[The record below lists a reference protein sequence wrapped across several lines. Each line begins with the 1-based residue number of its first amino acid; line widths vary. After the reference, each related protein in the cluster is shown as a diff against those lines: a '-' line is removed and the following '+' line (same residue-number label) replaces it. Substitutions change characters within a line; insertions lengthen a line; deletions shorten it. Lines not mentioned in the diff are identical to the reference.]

1 MMLGL
6 FNIFLLPVLLF
17 VLPFKGATIS
27 LASSFSLTPTQRFE
41 GPTNIP
47 TAILSLDSTV
57 ESLKGNESSSQSGHH
72 TDFLSLICPASSLS
86 PDVTV
91 PPSRDQNIEELELML
106 LDNGLEQA
114 ANKLWLAFYGGEAT
128 STAPSVEEWSAQH
141 LEMLKDIDLPG
152 EEGTPPAAHRSQLF
166 FLRSMLASGS
176 EVPEERSGLQEAL
189 LNKLRSIAGV
199 ALGGSAIGNHLGH
212 AHESVQE
219 VHQHNYLE
227 KNKATEPTGSPLPR
241 SIVPIVGTRNPFFV
255 MGQVNTLVEA
265 GVPVE
270 PGMPLLHNM
279 KRLHTETCLP
289 SADGSVHIP
298 CVLEESSLFEES
310 HELTKISDDFDQQ
323 VLHSA
328 RAESL
333 KQAHTTIS
341 GLGALDCKI
350 SSHRAKSFSGADW
363 GLQPVLVD
371 DILEQGKART
381 LERLNVAVATMLTTS
396 SLDSTSSY
404 WLAFDHRTVQQ
415 AIEDLKKSVLQIL
428 GSLQME
434 SVATRLLRGSLSEIS
449 HEEFEAVVS
458 RLRNLGETT
467 DGLRAAL
474 ALYSIW
480 YPRQKEIALQNRTWV
495 KILYSHGFVPD
506 FVRNIYFRSTAGV
519 LKRAREKRIQKAREV
534 LRKNLPSAFF
544 KNLFRPFKF
553 TAHSAALMQ
562 IINFHSMKHDEAVG
576 DMKKRIGEGPSP
588 LLRQKAV
595 SALMDAQI
603 QAWASHGLSSTLLE
617 SHVDFATFKRAW
629 SKIDLKGLP
638 LPDLTDWWS
647 RLHYFVVQGLESYLA
662 LEKHL
667 EPLEDTVYTLA
678 TDSLNK
684 LKADG
689 GQTLFFTRVAYKKRQ
704 GPLRRL
710 WEGAKKSLMSLLYRS
725 PSRQHGVWFGVTVDF
740 DQLHG
745 LLDQLK
751 EVIEA
756 APSLG
761 IKVNMQEALL
771 REVETELRVQGAD
784 VSRVPFLEERNIGM
798 LGVRRDYG
806 SLSEAAREEE
816 FQASMCLDHCRGLWQ
831 MALSGMLPTMLRP
844 ETMQRYEKAF
854 GTTWA
859 LKHLSDPALV
869 NSRRMILKSD
879 AALSFFDY
887 STPKE
892 IREELKG
899 LESGQATM
907 FAYYMLF
914 SSRVQQRLG
923 NQYLGLHLRQQ
934 APFMGNMLL
943 EWISTRR
950 RHAVAAI
957 ISSFVLTFMG
967 IYAAMSFLDIL
978 QNLTV
983 SGASPPFDCVWNPV
997 FQEMACNPVP
1007 GGAALGTAWVTALEQ
1022 VFLIGLFS
1030 GSAGGMSLVLTINS
1044 AIAVIVNQSK
1054 TLMRLQMC
1062 LGSTV
1067 MGLLRKGASSFSRV
1081 RQYFDKRRA
1090 VKRVMLQRALAGMK
1104 SGSTA
1109 TLMSNS
1115 EATELADGVL
1125 AKLIGTSRATL
1136 VKGPSPKASPK

>member
-1 MMLGL
+1 
-6 FNIFLLPVLLF
+6 
-17 VLPFKGATIS
+17 
-27 LASSFSLTPTQRFE
+27 
-41 GPTNIP
+41 
-47 TAILSLDSTV
+47 
-57 ESLKGNESSSQSGHH
+57 
-72 TDFLSLICPASSLS
+72 
-86 PDVTV
+86 
-91 PPSRDQNIEELELML
+91 
-106 LDNGLEQA
+106 
-114 ANKLWLAFYGGEAT
+114 
-128 STAPSVEEWSAQH
+128 
-141 LEMLKDIDLPG
+141 
-152 EEGTPPAAHRSQLF
+152 
-166 FLRSMLASGS
+166 
-176 EVPEERSGLQEAL
+176 
-189 LNKLRSIAGV
+189 
-199 ALGGSAIGNHLGH
+199 
-212 AHESVQE
+212 
-219 VHQHNYLE
+219 
-227 KNKATEPTGSPLPR
+227 
-241 SIVPIVGTRNPFFV
+241 
-255 MGQVNTLVEA
+255 
-265 GVPVE
+265 
-270 PGMPLLHNM
+270 
-279 KRLHTETCLP
+279 
-289 SADGSVHIP
+289 
-298 CVLEESSLFEES
+298 
-310 HELTKISDDFDQQ
+310 
-323 VLHSA
+323 
-328 RAESL
+328 
-333 KQAHTTIS
+333 
-341 GLGALDCKI
+341 
-350 SSHRAKSFSGADW
+350 
-363 GLQPVLVD
+363 
-371 DILEQGKART
+371 
-381 LERLNVAVATMLTTS
+381 
-396 SLDSTSSY
+396 
-404 WLAFDHRTVQQ
+404 
-415 AIEDLKKSVLQIL
+415 
-428 GSLQME
+428 
-434 SVATRLLRGSLSEIS
+434 
-449 HEEFEAVVS
+449 
-458 RLRNLGETT
+458 
-467 DGLRAAL
+467 
-474 ALYSIW
+474 
-480 YPRQKEIALQNRTWV
+480 
-495 KILYSHGFVPD
+495 
-506 FVRNIYFRSTAGV
+506 
-519 LKRAREKRIQKAREV
+519 
-534 LRKNLPSAFF
+534 
-544 KNLFRPFKF
+544 
-553 TAHSAALMQ
+553 MQ
-562 IINFHSMKHDEAVG
+562 IINFHSLKHDEAVG
-576 DMKKRIGEGPSP
+576 DLNKRIGEGPSP

-603 QAWASHGLSSTLLE
+603 QAWAAHGLSSTLLE

-647 RLHYFVVQGLESYLA
+647 RLHYFVVQGLESYLT

-678 TDSLNK
+678 NDSLNK

-831 MALSGMLPTMLRP
+831 MALSSMLPTMLRP

-983 SGASPPFDCVWNPV
+983 SGAAPPFDCVWNPV

-1067 MGLLRKGASSFSRV
+1067 MGLLRKGTSSFSRV

-1104 SGSTA
+1104 TGSTA

-1115 EATELADGVL
+1115 EAIELADGVL

-1136 VKGPSPKASPK
+1136 VKGARPKASPK